1 MGTTAGANGAD
12 RTAGPRGGRAAAGA
26 TAAIA
31 VICAI
36 TVLAAAVAGCGASG
50 GQGAGSVSS
59 GAPSASA
66 APPSAAPSPSGSAPA
81 SPAPASPATPAT
93 PAATAATA
101 SYPPILIDT
110 PAPGGTLPSPGRVT
124 GTADVFEAQLRLQVL
139 DGRRNVLIDVPVQAT
154 CGTGCRGTFD
164 VTVRYTIPA
173 VGWGTLRVFD
183 LSAKDG
189 TPADVSEY
197 PVWLT
202 PSD

>member
-1 MGTTAGANGAD
+1 MNTTAGANGVD
-12 RTAGPRGGRAAAGA
+12 RAAVQHGGRGAAGA

-36 TVLAAAVAGCGASG
+36 TVLAAAVAGCGAAG
-50 GQGAGSVSS
+50 GQGAGSV
-59 GAPSASA
+59 ASA
-66 APPSAAPSPSGSAPA
+66 APSVSAASP
-81 SPAPASPATPAT
+81 SPAPSSSGSGPSSPATASPSPT
-93 PAATAATA
+93 AAAVATA
-101 SYPPILIDT
+101 SYPPILVVT
-110 PAPGGTLPSPGRVT
+110 PAPGGTLPSPGRVM
-124 GTADVFEAQLRLQVL
+124 GTADVFEAQFRLQVL
-139 DGRRNVLIDVPVQAT
+139 DGRRNVLIDLPVQAT

-173 VGWGTLRVFD
+173 AGWGTLRVFD

-189 TPADVSEY
+189 TPADISEY

>member
-36 TVLAAAVAGCGASG
+36 TVLAAAVAGCSASG
-50 GQGAGSVSS
+50 GQGAGSVASAAS
-59 GAPSASA
+59 GASA
-66 APPSAAPSPSGSAPA
+66 APPSPVPSSSASA
-81 SPAPASPATPAT
+81 TTSPAPASPATA
-93 PAATAATA
+93 AATATAA

-110 PAPGGTLPSPGRVT
+110 PAPGGSLPSPGRVT
-124 GTADVFEAQLRLQVL
+124 GTADVFEAQLRLQLL
-139 DGRRNVLIDVPVQAT
+139 DGRRNVLVDLPVLAT

-173 VGWGTLRVFD
+173 AGWGTLRVFD

-202 PSD
+202 PSV

>member
-1 MGTTAGANGAD
+1 
-12 RTAGPRGGRAAAGA
+12 
-26 TAAIA
+26 
-31 VICAI
+31 
-36 TVLAAAVAGCGASG
+36 
-50 GQGAGSVSS
+50 
-59 GAPSASA
+59 
-66 APPSAAPSPSGSAPA
+66 
-81 SPAPASPATPAT
+81 
-93 PAATAATA
+93 
-101 SYPPILIDT
+101 
-110 PAPGGTLPSPGRVT
+110 VT

-173 VGWGTLRVFD
+173 AGWGTLRVFD
-183 LSAKDG
+183 LSATDG

>member
-1 MGTTAGANGAD
+1 MSTTARAQHAD
-12 RTAGPRGGRAAAGA
+12 RAAVRRGGREAAGA

-50 GQGAGSVSS
+50 GRSAGSVASA
-59 GAPSASA
+59 APSASA
-66 APPSAAPSPSGSAPA
+66 GPPSPAPSSSGSSPA
-81 SPAPASPATPAT
+81 SPAPAS
-93 PAATAATA
+93 AATAAATA

-110 PAPGGTLPSPGRVT
+110 PAPGGSLFSPGRVT
-124 GTADVFEAQLRLQVL
+124 GTADVFEAQFRLQVL
-139 DGRRNVLIDVPVQAT
+139 DGRRNVLVDLPVQAT

-173 VGWGTLRVFD
+173 AGWGTLRVFD

-197 PVWLT
+197 PVWLE
-202 PSD
+202 PSA

>member
-12 RTAGPRGGRAAAGA
+12 RTAGQRGGRAAAGA

-50 GQGAGSVSS
+50 GQGAGSVAS

-66 APPSAAPSPSGSAPA
+66 APLSPAPSPSGSAPA
-81 SPAPASPATPAT
+81 SPAPASPATPA
-93 PAATAATA
+93 ATA
-101 SYPPILIDT
+101 SYPPILIDA

-173 VGWGTLRVFD
+173 AGWGTLRVFD

-202 PSD
+202 PSV

>member
-12 RTAGPRGGRAAAGA
+12 RTAGQRGGRAAAGA

-50 GQGAGSVSS
+50 GQGADSVVS

-66 APPSAAPSPSGSAPA
+66 APLSPAPSPSGSAPA
-81 SPAPASPATPAT
+81 SPAPASPATPA
-93 PAATAATA
+93 ATA
-101 SYPPILIDT
+101 SYPPILIDA

-124 GTADVFEAQLRLQVL
+124 GTADVFEAQFRLQVL

-173 VGWGTLRVFD
+173 AGWGTLRVYD